1 MQEVKAGDKV
11 SVHYE
16 GRLNNGHVFD
26 KSEGRDPLSFQ
37 VGKGQVI
44 KGFDDAL
51 IGMTVGEK
59 KTVNIPVDQAY
70 GERNDNMI
78 MEFPMSDFPDDM
90 KPEVGLQLHMSD
102 NQGNHFPV
110 IITEVKTDSVILDAN
125 HQLAGQNLIFDIELV
140 SIG

>member
-1 MQEVKAGDKV
+1 MQEVKAGDTV
-11 SVHYE
+11 RVHYE

-26 KSEGRDPLSFQ
+26 KSEGRDPLAFE

-51 IGMTVGEK
+51 VGMKVGDK

-70 GERNDNMI
+70 GERNENMVI
-78 MEFPMSDFPDDM
+78 EFPMSDFPEDM
-90 KPEVGLQLHMSD
+90 KPEVGLQLHMND

-110 IITEVKTDSVILDAN
+110 IITEVKQDSVILDAN

-140 SIG
+140 AIG

>member
-11 SVHYE
+11 RVHYE

-26 KSEGRDPLSFQ
+26 KSEGREPLSFE

-51 IGMTVGEK
+51 VGMTVGEK

-78 MEFPMSDFPDDM
+78 MEFPMSDFPADM
-90 KPEVGLQLHMSD
+90 TPEVGMQLHMSD
-102 NQGNHFPV
+102 NEGNNFPV
-110 IITEVKTDSVILDAN
+110 IITEVTQDSVVLDAN

-140 SIG
+140 GIG

>member
-1 MQEVKAGDKV
+1 MQEVKAGDNV
-11 SVHYE
+11 RVHYE

-26 KSEGRDPLSFQ
+26 KSEGRDPLAFE
-37 VGKGQVI
+37 VGRGQVI

-51 IGMTVGEK
+51 VGMKVGDK

-78 MEFPMSDFPDDM
+78 MEFPMSDFPADM
-90 KPEVGLQLHMSD
+90 KPEVGMQLHMSD
-102 NQGNHFPV
+102 NEGNNFPV
-110 IITEVKTDSVILDAN
+110 IITEVKQDSVILDAN

-140 SIG
+140 AIG